1 MALGVLVL
9 IILLPLN
16 ALFLRHKPEEL
27 GLDPDGIGQ
36 GGSPKRERLEMMDRS
51 WPESNWT
58 LKRALRPGR
67 FWALMIFCF
76 FAVIPVHI
84 VIIHHVHFLVD
95 RGIDKTT
102 AAFIL
107 AVSLTTLS

>member
-1 MALGVLVL
+1 MALEVLVL
-9 IILLPLN
+9 TILLPLN

-27 GLDPDGIGQ
+27 GLDPDGIGER
-36 GGSPKRERLEMMDRS
+36 GSPKREKLEMMDHT
-51 WPESNWT
+51 WPESNCT
-58 LKRALRPGR
+58 LKRALPPRR
-67 FWALMIFCF
+67 SWALMIFSF

-84 VIIHHVHFLVD
+84 VIIHRVHFLVD